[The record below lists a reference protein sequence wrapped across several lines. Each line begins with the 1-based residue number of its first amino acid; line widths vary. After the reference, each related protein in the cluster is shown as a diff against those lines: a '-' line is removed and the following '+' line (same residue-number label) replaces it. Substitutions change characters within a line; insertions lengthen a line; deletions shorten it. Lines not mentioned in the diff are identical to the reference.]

1 MYFCQSTRIA
11 YVLCFP
17 WEIEINIVLD
27 YTLDFANTADLLE
40 VELRSQEPN
49 GFPSDCWCS
58 EHAQANGGP

>member
-1 MYFCQSTRIA
+1 MF
-11 YVLCFP
+11 CFP

-49 GFPSDCWCS
+49 GFLSDCWCS
-58 EHAQANGGP
+58 EHAQANGGS